1 VIVVVGILAAAL
13 VIGWRRGARRSRAGR
28 GSNGPFLPSDERTAP
43 LTRWGWFRRRGSNGP
58 FLPADERT
66 GPLTRWL
73 PHTRRARALL
83 VIVSLVGGLV
93 LVGGTA
99 SAQAFDCKAPP
110 DPDRPATGL
119 VGSLDPAPIGV
130 GAPGSVYDEVGY
142 AGQVWWTYDLGCG
155 PGGARDPAAS
165 TDTWLGN
172 QVFDVAKLIVGGV
185 NWAHYLIARGSNLL
199 TPLDSVIQTGT
210 RAMYEA
216 VFTTWVGVALAALAA
231 ILLVLAMRG
240 ELSQQAR
247 RGFIAVLALGLAAAA
262 YAAPIQW
269 SRALDGVLLDGVT
282 AMQQGFLRQV
292 GVGDQNTLPT
302 VLTDQIVYSNWLR
315 GEFGSADVP
324 QARDLGR
331 PLLQAQTFTK
341 VEVATGQDGQAQA
354 DAKKAQFTD
363 VANKVGDRYS
373 YFQGRSGSRVGA
385 GALALIQAACIAL
398 FQLMSKVLVL
408 VSMLMIRLLVMVAPA
423 LAVVALLKPEVLPA
437 MLRIG
442 GAALV
447 NTLLVGALAGLH
459 SLLVI
464 SLFRPGSGVDTW
476 LALLVTGVVTV
487 ILWAVSRPFRRLTSM
502 VSLTREQVGGF
513 FPASGTGA
521 LGRALGRARGADP
534 HEQSWWGE
542 RVERRRGGSMLRPE
556 ESGGDEAARAHPG
569 RTVHVDSEIVRP
581 NAESSGSR
589 SSGSRDG
596 VPHREIDASRPAL
609 PRAAPRV
616 PEVDGA
622 PSQRIY
628 RPSRRPGVDGRTG
641 HVVEGRVIEG
651 RVDRAGQGSAPDRS
665 DPSVTPTPG
674 APRAD
679 PD

>member
-1 VIVVVGILAAAL
+1 MIVVVGILAAAL
-13 VIGWRRGARRSRAGR
+13 VIGWRKGARRGAPASR
-28 GSNGPFLPSDERTAP
+28 GSNGTFLASNASTGPFARFLGLP
-43 LTRWGWFRRRGSNGP
+43 RRR
-58 FLPADERT
+58 RV
-66 GPLTRWL
+66 
-73 PHTRRARALL
+73 RALL
-83 VIVSLVGGLV
+83 VVGSLVAGLV
-93 LVGGTA
+93 LVGGSA

-110 DPDRPATGL
+110 DPDRPGTGL

-130 GAPGSVYDEVGY
+130 GTPGSVYDQVGY

-155 PGGARDPAAS
+155 PGGARDPAAA

-185 NWAHYLIARGSNLL
+185 NWAHYLIARGSSLL
-199 TPLDSVIQTGT
+199 TPLDTVIQTGT

-231 ILLVLAMRG
+231 IMLVLAMRG
-240 ELSQQAR
+240 DLSQQAR
-247 RGFIAVLALGLAAAA
+247 RGLVAVLALGLAAAA

-331 PLLQAQTFTK
+331 PLLEAQAFSK
-341 VEVATGQDGQAQA
+341 VEVATGQDGQAQT

-385 GALALIQAACIAL
+385 GALALVQALCIAL

-502 VSLTREQVGGF
+502 VSLTREQVGGIV
-513 FPASGTGA
+513 PSAGGTGA
-521 LGRALGRARGADP
+521 FGRAVGRLRGSDD
-534 HEQSWWGE
+534 SWWGE
-542 RVERRRGGSMLRPE
+542 RAERHRGGTALRPE
-556 ESGGDEAARAHPG
+556 ESLDETGRARPA
-569 RTVHVDSEIVRP
+569 RTVRIDSEVVR
-581 NAESSGSR
+581 ASSGP
-589 SSGSRDG
+589 GTG

-616 PEVDGA
+616 TEVDGA

-628 RPSRRPGVDGRTG
+628 RPASRPAEGRG
-641 HVVEGRVIEG
+641 PVVEGRVLES
-651 RVDRAGQGSAPDRS
+651 RVERTPSEK
-665 DPSVTPTPG
+665 SVTPTTG

>member
-1 VIVVVGILAAAL
+1 MIVVLGIVVAAL
-13 VIGWRRGARRSRAGR
+13 VVGQRKGRPGRRGPTARSPRSRR
-28 GSNGPFLPSDERTAP
+28 L
-43 LTRWGWFRRRGSNGP
+43 
-58 FLPADERT
+58 
-66 GPLTRWL
+66 
-73 PHTRRARALL
+73 RALL
-83 VIVSLVGGLV
+83 VVGSLVGGLV

-110 DPDRPATGL
+110 DPDRPGTGL

-130 GAPGSVYDEVGY
+130 GVPGSVYDEVGY

-155 PGGARDPAAS
+155 PGGARDPAAA

-172 QVFDVAKLIVGGV
+172 QAFNVAKLVVGGV
-185 NWAHYLIARGSNLL
+185 NWAHYLIARGSSLL
-199 TPLDSVIQTGT
+199 TPLDTVIRTGT

-216 VFTTWVGVALAALAA
+216 VFTTWVGIALAALAA
-231 ILLVLAMRG
+231 IMLVLAMRG
-240 ELSQQAR
+240 DLSQQAR
-247 RGFIAVLALGLAAAA
+247 RGLVAVLALGLAGAA

-331 PLLQAQTFTK
+331 PLLEAQTFSK

-354 DAKKAQFTD
+354 QAKKDQFTQ
-363 VANKVGDRYS
+363 VAGQVGDRYS

-385 GALALIQAACIAL
+385 GVLALVQAACIAL

-423 LAVVALLKPEVLPA
+423 LAVVALLRPEVLPA
-437 MLRIG
+437 MLRVG

-487 ILWAVSRPFRRLTSM
+487 ILWAVSRPFRRLASM
-502 VSLTREQVGGF
+502 VSLTREQVSGVL
-513 FPASGTGA
+513 PASGSGT
-521 LGRALGRARGADP
+521 LGRALGRLGGQSGRDD
-534 HEQSWWGE
+534 SWWGE
-542 RVERRRGGSMLRPE
+542 RAERHSSGMRIRPE
-556 ESGGDEAARAHPG
+556 ESDPVTDRAARG
-569 RTVHVDSEIVRP
+569 RRTVRVESEVVRP
-581 NAESSGSR
+581 GTADVQR
-589 SSGSRDG
+589 
-596 VPHREIDASRPAL
+596 REIDAARPAL
-609 PRAAPRV
+609 PAASPRV
-616 PEVDGA
+616 EVDGA

-628 RPSRRPGVDGRTG
+628 RPSSRPRPA
-641 HVVEGRVIEG
+641 EGGPVIEGPVIEG
-651 RVDRAGQGSAPDRS
+651 RVLESRS
-665 DPSVTPTPG
+665 RVTP
-674 APRAD
+674 PRD
-679 PD
+679 EG

>member
-1 VIVVVGILAAAL
+1 M
-13 VIGWRRGARRSRAGR
+13 
-28 GSNGPFLPSDERTAP
+28 
-43 LTRWGWFRRRGSNGP
+43 
-58 FLPADERT
+58 PAC
-66 GPLTRWL
+66 PA
-73 PHTRRARALL
+73 RRARALL
-83 VIVSLVGGLV
+83 VVGSLVAGLV

-110 DPDRPATGL
+110 DADRPGTGL

-130 GAPGSVYDEVGY
+130 GTPGSVYDQVGY

-155 PGGARDPAAS
+155 PGGARDPAAA

-185 NWAHYLIARGSNLL
+185 NWAHYLIARGSSLL

-231 ILLVLAMRG
+231 IMLLLAMRG
-240 ELSQQAR
+240 DLSQQAR
-247 RGFIAVLALGLAAAA
+247 RGLVAVLALGLAAAA

-269 SRALDGVLLDGVT
+269 SRSLDGVLLDGVT

-331 PLLQAQTFTK
+331 PLLEAQSFSK

-354 DAKKAQFTD
+354 DAKKQQFTD
-363 VANKVGDRYS
+363 VASKVGDRYS

-385 GALALIQAACIAL
+385 GALALVQALCIAL

-464 SLFRPGSGVDTW
+464 SLFRPGSGRRH
-476 LALLVTGVVTV
+476 LARAAGHRRRHGDPLGGVA
-487 ILWAVSRPFRRLTSM
+487 AVPPADLDGEPHPRAGRGDRPGGGHRCPRAGRR
-502 VSLTREQVGGF
+502 
-513 FPASGTGA
+513 PAA
-521 LGRALGRARGADP
+521 RRRRAGDD
-534 HEQSWWGE
+534 WWGE
-542 RVERRRGGSMLRPE
+542 RVDRRRGGTVLRPE
-556 ESGGDEAARAHPG
+556 ESVDEAGRARPA
-569 RTVHVDSEIVRP
+569 RTVHVESEVVRP
-581 NAESSGSR
+581 PSGPRGGCACPAARSTPPAPRCRARRRGSRRSTGRPRSASTAPRPAPRRAAARWSRGGCSRAVSSAAR
-589 SSGSRDG
+589 SSG
-596 VPHREIDASRPAL
+596 
-609 PRAAPRV
+609 
-616 PEVDGA
+616 
-622 PSQRIY
+622 
-628 RPSRRPGVDGRTG
+628 
-641 HVVEGRVIEG
+641 
-651 RVDRAGQGSAPDRS
+651 
-665 DPSVTPTPG
+665 PG
-674 APRAD
+674 A
-679 PD
+679 

>member
-1 VIVVVGILAAAL
+1 MIVVVGILATAL
-13 VIGWRRGARRSRAGR
+13 VIGWRRGAPRLRGSPRRS
-28 GSNGPFLPSDERTAP
+28 NGTLLASDGRTAP
-43 LTRWGWFRRRGSNGP
+43 LARRRALR
-58 FLPADERT
+58 LPRS
-66 GPLTRWL
+66 
-73 PHTRRARALL
+73 RRVRALL
-83 VIVSLVGGLV
+83 VVGSLVAGLV

-110 DPDRPATGL
+110 DADRPGTGL

-130 GAPGSVYDEVGY
+130 GTPGSVYDQVGY

-155 PGGARDPAAS
+155 PGGARDPAAA

-185 NWAHYLIARGSNLL
+185 NWAHYLIARGSSLL

-216 VFTTWVGVALAALAA
+216 VFTTWAGVALAALAA
-231 ILLVLAMRG
+231 IMLLLAMRG
-240 ELSQQAR
+240 DLSQQAR
-247 RGFIAVLALGLAAAA
+247 RGLVAVLALGLAAAA

-269 SRALDGVLLDGVT
+269 SRSLDGVLLDGVT

-331 PLLQAQTFTK
+331 PLLEAQTFSK

-354 DAKKAQFTD
+354 DAKKQQFTD
-363 VANKVGDRYS
+363 VASKVGDRYS

-385 GALALIQAACIAL
+385 GALALVQALCIAL

-487 ILWAVSRPFRRLTSM
+487 ILWAVSRPFRRLTAM
-502 VSLTREQVGGF
+502 VSLTREQVGGIV
-513 FPASGTGA
+513 PAAGTGA
-521 LGRALGRARGADP
+521 LGRAVGRLRGDGARTDD
-534 HEQSWWGE
+534 WWGE
-542 RVERRRGGSMLRPE
+542 RVDRRRGGTVLRPE
-556 ESGGDEAARAHPG
+556 ESVDDAGRARPTRA
-569 RTVHVDSEIVRP
+569 VHVESEVVRP
-581 NAESSGSR
+581 GAGAT
-589 SSGSRDG
+589 GAGGG
-596 VPHREIDASRPAL
+596 VPRREIDASRPAL

-616 PEVDGA
+616 EVDGA

-628 RPSRRPGVDGRTG
+628 RPSSRPAEGRG
-641 HVVEGRVIEG
+641 PVVEGRVLES
-651 RVDRAGQGSAPDRS
+651 RVERAPVERSAP
-665 DPSVTPTPG
+665 VTPTPG
-674 APRAD
+674 GPRAD

>member
-1 VIVVVGILAAAL
+1 MSGAVLVLGIIAAAV
-13 VIGWRRGARRSRAGR
+13 VIGWRRAGRPRRDPFLTPGRARRGR
-28 GSNGPFLPSDERTAP
+28 LRSV
-43 LTRWGWFRRRGSNGP
+43 
-58 FLPADERT
+58 
-66 GPLTRWL
+66 
-73 PHTRRARALL
+73 L
-83 VIVSLVGGLV
+83 VVGSLVAGLAV
-93 LVGGTA
+93 IGGTA

-110 DPDRPATGL
+110 DPDRPGTGL

-130 GAPGSVYDEVGY
+130 GVPGSVYDEVGY

-155 PGGARDPAAS
+155 PGGARDPAAA

-172 QVFDVAKLIVGGV
+172 QVFNVAKLVVGGV
-185 NWAHYLIARGSNLL
+185 NWAHYLIARGSSLL
-199 TPLDSVIQTGT
+199 TPLDQVIQTGT

-231 ILLVLAMRG
+231 ILLLLALRG

-247 RGFIAVLALGLAAAA
+247 RGFVAVLALGLAAGA

-302 VLTDQIVYSNWLR
+302 VLSDQIVYSNWLR

-331 PLLQAQTFTK
+331 PLLDAQTFSK

-363 VANKVGDRYS
+363 VANRVGDRYS

-385 GALALIQAACIAL
+385 GVLALVQAACIGL
-398 FQLMSKVLVL
+398 FQLMSKVLIL

-423 LAVVALLKPEVLPA
+423 LAVVALLRPEVLPA
-437 MLRIG
+437 MLRVG

-459 SLLVI
+459 SLMVI

-513 FPASGTGA
+513 LPATGNGA
-521 LGRALGRARGADP
+521 IGRALGRLGGPDRR
-534 HEQSWWGE
+534 ENSWWGE
-542 RVERRRGGSMLRPE
+542 RAERHSQGTRIRPE
-556 ESGGDEAARAHPG
+556 ETDPVTERAART
-569 RTVHVDSEIVRP
+569 RTVHVESEVVRP
-581 NAESSGSR
+581 DPSPGTPR
-589 SSGSRDG
+589 
-596 VPHREIDASRPAL
+596 REIDAARPAL
-609 PRAAPRV
+609 PAGAPRV
-616 PEVDGA
+616 VEVDGA
-622 PSQRIY
+622 PAQRIY
-628 RPSRRPGVDGRTG
+628 RPSARRAGAGGGSGP
-641 HVVEGRVIEG
+641 VVEGRVLES
-651 RVDRAGQGSAPDRS
+651 R
-665 DPSVTPTPG
+665 VTPE
-674 APRAD
+674 PRGD
-679 PD
+679 GG

>member
-1 VIVVVGILAAAL
+1 MIVVVGILAAAL

-28 GSNGPFLPSDERTAP
+28 GPLLTSDVGTEPRS
-43 LTRWGWFRRRGSNGP
+43 RRRWLR
-58 FLPADERT
+58 LPR
-66 GPLTRWL
+66 
-73 PHTRRARALL
+73 TRRARALL
-83 VIVSLVGGLV
+83 VVGSLVGGLV

-282 AMQQGFLRQV
+282 AMQQGFLHQV

-331 PLLQAQTFTK
+331 PLLAAQTFTK

-521 LGRALGRARGADP
+521 LGRALGRVRGADP

-556 ESGGDEAARAHPG
+556 ESGGDEAARARPG

-581 NAESSGSR
+581 GTE

-596 VPHREIDASRPAL
+596 VPHREIDASRPVL

-628 RPSRRPGVDGRTG
+628 RPSRRPGVDGRSG
-641 HVVEGRVIEG
+641 QVVEGRVLED
-651 RVDRAGQGSAPDRS
+651 RVDRGGPGPAPDRS
-665 DPSVTPTPG
+665 GPAVTPTPG

>member
-1 VIVVVGILAAAL
+1 MIVVVGIVVAA
-13 VIGWRRGARRSRAGR
+13 VVVGWRRGSRRPAPAG
-28 GSNGPFLPSDERTAP
+28 NGPFLPTVERK
-43 LTRWGWFRRRGSNGP
+43 RGSTLTGP
-58 FLPADERT
+58 FTRSWRATLTGARTPSPHPRRLRLPRT
-66 GPLTRWL
+66 RG
-73 PHTRRARALL
+73 AQALL
-83 VIVSLVGGLV
+83 LAASLISGLV
-93 LVGGTA
+93 LVGGSA

-110 DPDRPATGL
+110 DPDRPGTGL

-155 PGGARDPAAS
+155 PGGARDPAAA

-172 QVFDVAKLIVGGV
+172 QVFNVAKLIVGGV
-185 NWAHYLIARGSNLL
+185 NWAHYLIARGSSLL
-199 TPLDSVIQTGT
+199 TPLDSVIQSGT

-231 ILLVLAMRG
+231 ILLLLAMRG
-240 ELSQQAR
+240 ELAQQAR
-247 RGFIAVLALGLAAAA
+247 RGLVAVLALGLAAAA

-315 GEFGSADVP
+315 GEFGSGDVP

-354 DAKKAQFTD
+354 GAKKQQFTD

-423 LAVVALLKPEVLPA
+423 LAVVALLRPDVLPA
-437 MLRIG
+437 MLRVG

-464 SLFRPGSGVDTW
+464 SLFRPGSGIDTW

-513 FPASGTGA
+513 FPGAGTGA
-521 LGRALGRARGADP
+521 LGRAFGRLRGTDA
-534 HEQSWWGE
+534 HEDSWWGE

-556 ESGGDEAARAHPG
+556 ESGVDEAAAGARAG
-569 RTVHVDSEIVRP
+569 RTVHVDSEVLRP
-581 NAESSGSR
+581 TSGASPHR
-589 SSGSRDG
+589 ERTASRDG
-596 VPHREIDASRPAL
+596 GPRREIDATRPAL
-609 PRAAPRV
+609 PAAAPV

-628 RPSRRPGVDGRTG
+628 RPSARRPGVDGRG
-641 HVVEGRVIEG
+641 AVVEGRVLEG
-651 RVDRAGQGSAPDRS
+651 RVDRGPQPDRT
-665 DPSVTPTPG
+665 DPAVTPSPG
-674 APRAD
+674 TPRAD

>member
-1 VIVVVGILAAAL
+1 MIVVVAILGAAL
-13 VIGWRRGARRSRAGR
+13 VIGWRRGSRSPAARPADRVPH
-28 GSNGPFLPSDERTAP
+28 GSNGAFLASGDRTAPFARFLWSVLRGGNGTFLASGARTAP
-43 LTRWGWFRRRGSNGP
+43 LAHRPRRLH
-58 FLPADERT
+58 LPR
-66 GPLTRWL
+66 
-73 PHTRRARALL
+73 TRRARALL
-83 VIVSLVGGLV
+83 VVGSLVAGLV

-110 DPDRPATGL
+110 DPDRPGTGL
-119 VGSLDPAPIGV
+119 VGSLDPSPIGV
-130 GAPGSVYDEVGY
+130 GTPGSVYDQVGY

-155 PGGARDPAAS
+155 PGGARDPAAA

-185 NWAHYLIARGSNLL
+185 NWAHYLIARGSSLL
-199 TPLDSVIQTGT
+199 TPLDGVIQTGT
-210 RAMYEA
+210 RAMYQA
-216 VFTTWVGVALAALAA
+216 VFTTWVGVALAALAV
-231 ILLVLAMRG
+231 IMLVLAMRG
-240 ELSQQAR
+240 DLSQQAR
-247 RGFIAVLALGLAAAA
+247 RGLVAVLALGLAAAA

-331 PLLQAQTFTK
+331 PLLEAQTFTK

-354 DAKKAQFTD
+354 DAKKQQFTD
-363 VANKVGDRYS
+363 IANKVGDRYS

-385 GALALIQAACIAL
+385 GALALVQAACIAL
-398 FQLMSKVLVL
+398 FQLMSKLLVL

-476 LALLVTGVVTV
+476 LGLLVTGVVTV
-487 ILWAVSRPFRRLTSM
+487 ILWAVSRPFRRLASM
-502 VSLTREQVGGF
+502 VTLTREQVGGI
-513 FPASGTGA
+513 FPAAGTGA
-521 LGRALGRARGADP
+521 LGRAFGRLRGAGDS
-534 HEQSWWGE
+534 HEDSWWGE
-542 RVERRRGGSMLRPE
+542 RVDRRRGGTVLRPE
-556 ESGGDEAARAHPG
+556 ESGVDEAARSARTG
-569 RTVHVDSEIVRP
+569 RTVHVESEVVRG
-581 NAESSGSR
+581 SSGS
-589 SSGSRDG
+589 SGSG
-596 VPHREIDASRPAL
+596 VPRREIDASRPAL

-628 RPSRRPGVDGRTG
+628 RPSRRVEDGGR
-641 HVVEGRVIEG
+641 VVEGRVLQS
-651 RVDRAGQGSAPDRS
+651 RVERSGPDAS
-665 DPSVTPTPG
+665 GPAVTPTPG
-674 APRAD
+674 ATRAD

>member
-1 VIVVVGILAAAL
+1 MIVVLGIVVAAL
-13 VIGWRRGARRSRAGR
+13 VVGWRKGRPGRRGTTARSPRSRR
-28 GSNGPFLPSDERTAP
+28 L
-43 LTRWGWFRRRGSNGP
+43 
-58 FLPADERT
+58 
-66 GPLTRWL
+66 
-73 PHTRRARALL
+73 RALL
-83 VIVSLVGGLV
+83 VVGSLVGGLV

-110 DPDRPATGL
+110 DPDRPGTGL

-130 GAPGSVYDEVGY
+130 GVPGSVYDEVGY

-155 PGGARDPAAS
+155 PGGARDPAAA

-172 QVFDVAKLIVGGV
+172 QAFNVAKLVVGGV
-185 NWAHYLIARGSNLL
+185 NWAHYLIARGSSLL
-199 TPLDSVIQTGT
+199 TPLDTVIQTGT

-216 VFTTWVGVALAALAA
+216 VFTTWVGIALAALAA
-231 ILLVLAMRG
+231 IMLVLAMRG
-240 ELSQQAR
+240 DLSQQAR
-247 RGFIAVLALGLAAAA
+247 RGLVAVLALGLAGAA

-331 PLLQAQTFTK
+331 PLLEAQTFSK

-354 DAKKAQFTD
+354 QAKKDQFTQ
-363 VANKVGDRYS
+363 VAGQVGDRYS

-385 GALALIQAACIAL
+385 GVLALVQAACIAL

-423 LAVVALLKPEVLPA
+423 LAVVALLRPEVLPA
-437 MLRIG
+437 MLRVG

-487 ILWAVSRPFRRLTSM
+487 ILWAVSRPFRRLASM
-502 VSLTREQVGGF
+502 VSLTREQVSGVL
-513 FPASGTGA
+513 PASGSGT
-521 LGRALGRARGADP
+521 LGRALGRLGGQSGRDD
-534 HEQSWWGE
+534 SWWGE
-542 RVERRRGGSMLRPE
+542 RAERHSSGMRMRPE
-556 ESGGDEAARAHPG
+556 ESDPVTDRAARG
-569 RTVHVDSEIVRP
+569 RRTVRVESEVVRP
-581 NAESSGSR
+581 GAA
-589 SSGSRDG
+589 D
-596 VPHREIDASRPAL
+596 VPRREIDAARPAL
-609 PRAAPRV
+609 PAASPRV
-616 PEVDGA
+616 EVDGA

-628 RPSRRPGVDGRTG
+628 RPSSRPRPA
-641 HVVEGRVIEG
+641 EGGPVIEG
-651 RVDRAGQGSAPDRS
+651 RALESRTR
-665 DPSVTPTPG
+665 VTP
-674 APRAD
+674 PRD
-679 PD
+679 EG

>member
-1 VIVVVGILAAAL
+1 MIVVVGILAAAL
-13 VIGWRRGARRSRAGR
+13 VIGWRRGARGGPGR
-28 GSNGPFLPSDERTAP
+28 RVSNGPSLTPDVTMNPSSH
-43 LTRWGWFRRRGSNGP
+43 RRRLR
-58 FLPADERT
+58 LPR
-66 GPLTRWL
+66 
-73 PHTRRARALL
+73 TRRARALL
-83 VIVSLVGGLV
+83 VVGSLIGGLL

-110 DPDRPATGL
+110 DADRPGTGL

-130 GAPGSVYDEVGY
+130 GTPGSVYDQVGY

-155 PGGARDPAAS
+155 PGGARDPAAA

-185 NWAHYLIARGSNLL
+185 NWAHYLIARGSSLL

-231 ILLVLAMRG
+231 IMLLLAMRG
-240 ELSQQAR
+240 DLSQQAR
-247 RGFIAVLALGLAAAA
+247 RGLVAVLALGLASAA

-331 PLLQAQTFTK
+331 PLLEAQTFSK

-354 DAKKAQFTD
+354 DAKKQQFTD
-363 VANKVGDRYS
+363 VAGKVGDRYS

-385 GALALIQAACIAL
+385 GALALVQALCIAL

-487 ILWAVSRPFRRLTSM
+487 ILWAVARPFRRLTSM
-502 VSLTREQVGGF
+502 VSLTREQVGGIV
-513 FPASGTGA
+513 PAAGTGA
-521 LGRALGRARGADP
+521 LGRAVGRLRGDGG
-534 HEQSWWGE
+534 QSDDWWGE
-542 RVERRRGGSMLRPE
+542 RVDRRRGGTALRPE
-556 ESGGDEAARAHPG
+556 ESVDDAGRARPA
-569 RTVHVDSEIVRP
+569 RTVHVESEVVRP
-581 NAESSGSR
+581 TSGQA
-589 SSGSRDG
+589 GA
-596 VPHREIDASRPAL
+596 VPRREIDASRPAL
-609 PRAAPRV
+609 PRAALRV
-616 PEVDGA
+616 AEVDGA

-628 RPSRRPGVDGRTG
+628 RPSVRPAEGRG
-641 HVVEGRVIEG
+641 PVVEGRVLES
-651 RVDRAGQGSAPDRS
+651 RVERGPVERS
-665 DPSVTPTPG
+665 SRVTPAPG

>member
-1 VIVVVGILAAAL
+1 MILVVGILAAAL
-13 VIGWRRGARRSRAGR
+13 VIGWRRGSPRPR
-28 GSNGPFLPSDERTAP
+28 GSNGTMLTSDVRTAP
-43 LTRWGWFRRRGSNGP
+43 FTRFLGSLLRGSNGTMLTSDVRTAP
-58 FLPADERT
+58 FARR
-66 GPLTRWL
+66 RWL
-73 PHTRRARALL
+73 RLPRTRRARAVL
-83 VIVSLVGGLV
+83 VVGSLVAGLV

-110 DPDRPATGL
+110 DADRPGTGL

-130 GAPGSVYDEVGY
+130 GTPGSVYDQVGY

-155 PGGARDPAAS
+155 PGGARDPAAA

-185 NWAHYLIARGSNLL
+185 NWAHYLIARGSSLL

-231 ILLVLAMRG
+231 IMLLLAMRG
-240 ELSQQAR
+240 DLSQQAR
-247 RGFIAVLALGLAAAA
+247 RGLVAVLALGLAAAA

-269 SRALDGVLLDGVT
+269 SRSLDGVLLDGVT

-331 PLLQAQTFTK
+331 PLLEAQSFSK

-354 DAKKAQFTD
+354 DAKKQQFTD
-363 VANKVGDRYS
+363 VASKVGDRYS

-385 GALALIQAACIAL
+385 GALALVQALCIAL

-487 ILWAVSRPFRRLTSM
+487 ILWAVARPFRRLTSM
-502 VSLTREQVGGF
+502 VSLTREQVGGIV
-513 FPASGTGA
+513 PAAGTGA
-521 LGRALGRARGADP
+521 LGRAVGRLRGDG
-534 HEQSWWGE
+534 EQGDWWGE
-542 RVERRRGGSMLRPE
+542 RVDRRRGDTVLRPE
-556 ESGGDEAARAHPG
+556 ESVDEAGRARPA
-569 RTVHVDSEIVRP
+569 RTVHVESEVVRP
-581 NAESSGSR
+581 TSGQA
-589 SSGSRDG
+589 GA
-596 VPHREIDASRPAL
+596 VPRREIDASRPAL
-609 PRAAPRV
+609 PRAAARIT
-616 PEVDGA
+616 EVDGA

-628 RPSRRPGVDGRTG
+628 RPSSRPAEARGP
-641 HVVEGRVIEG
+641 VVEGRVLESRVERGPVERSG
-651 RVDRAGQGSAPDRS
+651 R
-665 DPSVTPTPG
+665 VTPTPG

>member
-1 VIVVVGILAAAL
+1 
-13 VIGWRRGARRSRAGR
+13 
-28 GSNGPFLPSDERTAP
+28 
-43 LTRWGWFRRRGSNGP
+43 
-58 FLPADERT
+58 
-66 GPLTRWL
+66 
-73 PHTRRARALL
+73 
-83 VIVSLVGGLV
+83 
-93 LVGGTA
+93 
-99 SAQAFDCKAPP
+99 
-110 DPDRPATGL
+110 
-119 VGSLDPAPIGV
+119 
-130 GAPGSVYDEVGY
+130 
-142 AGQVWWTYDLGCG
+142 
-155 PGGARDPAAS
+155 
-165 TDTWLGN
+165 
-172 QVFDVAKLIVGGV
+172 
-185 NWAHYLIARGSNLL
+185 
-199 TPLDSVIQTGT
+199 
-210 RAMYEA
+210 MYEA

-231 ILLVLAMRG
+231 IMLLLAMRG
-240 ELSQQAR
+240 DLSQQAR
-247 RGFIAVLALGLAAAA
+247 RGLVAVLALGLAAAA

-331 PLLQAQTFTK
+331 PLLEAQTFTK

-354 DAKKAQFTD
+354 DAKKQQFTD
-363 VANKVGDRYS
+363 IANKVGDRYS

-385 GALALIQAACIAL
+385 GALALVQALCIAL

-487 ILWAVSRPFRRLTSM
+487 ILWAVARPFRRLTSM
-502 VSLTREQVGGF
+502 VSLTREQVGGIV
-513 FPASGTGA
+513 PAAGGGA
-521 LGRALGRARGADP
+521 LGRAFGRLRGGDGL
-534 HEQSWWGE
+534 EESWWGE
-542 RVERRRGGSMLRPE
+542 RVERRRGGAGLRPE
-556 ESGGDEAARAHPG
+556 ESVDDAGRARPA
-569 RTVHVDSEIVRP
+569 RTVHVPSEVVRP
-581 NAESSGSR
+581 PSEQTGS
-589 SSGSRDG
+589 
-596 VPHREIDASRPAL
+596 VPRREIDASRPAL
-609 PRAAPRV
+609 PRGTLRV
-616 PEVDGA
+616 TEVDGA

-628 RPSRRPGVDGRTG
+628 RPSSRPAEGRG
-641 HVVEGRVIEG
+641 QVVEGRVLESRVERGAPDSARDPPRGPRVPIRTRRG
-651 RVDRAGQGSAPDRS
+651 RSGAYRSLWEWPLHSPVRFLFVLVVLAVVGRGDRVRRDLGVGGLGPRRRGARTGPGRPDGDGGPERALRAAPGAGPDHAAALGRPARRARRRAALGDGVGRPPGRGHRSPVERPPQALHHRRVPAGAGVGRPRERALVARHRAPAGGGGAPGLAARRRAHRRGDPPAARRAGRDR
-665 DPSVTPTPG
+665 
-674 APRAD
+674 
-679 PD
+679 

>member
-1 VIVVVGILAAAL
+1 
-13 VIGWRRGARRSRAGR
+13 
-28 GSNGPFLPSDERTAP
+28 
-43 LTRWGWFRRRGSNGP
+43 
-58 FLPADERT
+58 
-66 GPLTRWL
+66 
-73 PHTRRARALL
+73 
-83 VIVSLVGGLV
+83 
-93 LVGGTA
+93 
-99 SAQAFDCKAPP
+99 
-110 DPDRPATGL
+110 
-119 VGSLDPAPIGV
+119 
-130 GAPGSVYDEVGY
+130 VYDEVGY

-155 PGGARDPAAS
+155 PGGARDPAAA

-172 QVFDVAKLIVGGV
+172 EVFDVAKLIVGGV
-185 NWAHYLIARGSNLL
+185 NWAHYLIARGSTLL

-216 VFTTWVGVALAALAA
+216 VFTTWVGVALSALAA
-231 ILLVLAMRG
+231 IMLLLAMRG

-247 RGFIAVLALGLAAAA
+247 RGLVAVLALGLAAAA

-302 VLTDQIVYSNWLR
+302 VLTDQIVYSTWLR

-354 DAKKAQFTD
+354 DAKKQQFTD
-363 VANKVGDRYS
+363 IANKVGDRYS

-385 GALALIQAACIAL
+385 GSLALVEAACIAL

-437 MLRIG
+437 MLRVG

-502 VSLTREQVGGF
+502 VMVTREQVGGI
-513 FPASGTGA
+513 FPAAGTGA
-521 LGRALGRARGADP
+521 LGRAFGRLRGADS
-534 HEQSWWGE
+534 HEDSWWGE
-542 RVERRRGGSMLRPE
+542 RVERRRGGPALRPE
-556 ESGGDEAARAHPG
+556 ESGVDEAARSRPG
-569 RTVHVDSEIVRP
+569 RTVHVESEVVRP
-581 NAESSGSR
+581 GASNPAG
-589 SSGSRDG
+589 GRDG

-609 PRAAPRV
+609 PRAAPRI

-622 PSQRIY
+622 PSQRVY
-628 RPSRRPGVDGRTG
+628 RPSSRAEGPDGAR
-641 HVVEGRVIEG
+641 VVEGRVLQS
-651 RVDRAGQGSAPDRS
+651 RVEM
-665 DPSVTPTPG
+665 TPTPG

>member
-1 VIVVVGILAAAL
+1 M
-13 VIGWRRGARRSRAGR
+13 
-28 GSNGPFLPSDERTAP
+28 
-43 LTRWGWFRRRGSNGP
+43 
-58 FLPADERT
+58 
-66 GPLTRWL
+66 
-73 PHTRRARALL
+73 
-83 VIVSLVGGLV
+83 SLVGGLV

-185 NWAHYLIARGSNLL
+185 NWAHYLIARGSSLL
-199 TPLDSVIQTGT
+199 TPLDAVIQTGT

-247 RGFIAVLALGLAAAA
+247 RGFVAVLALGLAAAA

-354 DAKKAQFTD
+354 DAKKQQFTD

-521 LGRALGRARGADP
+521 LGRAVGRMRGADP
-534 HEQSWWGE
+534 HEESWWGE

-556 ESGGDEAARAHPG
+556 ESGGDEAVRARSG
-569 RTVHVDSEIVRP
+569 RAVHVDSEIVRP
-581 NAESSGSR
+581 TTGSPGSSGP
-589 SSGSRDG
+589 RDG

-622 PSQRIY
+622 PSQRLY
-628 RPSRRPGVDGRTG
+628 RPARRPGVDGRPEQ
-641 HVVEGRVIEG
+641 VVEGRVLDS
-651 RVDRAGQGSAPDRS
+651 RVDQGSASDRS
-665 DPSVTPTPG
+665 GPAVTPTPG

>member
-1 VIVVVGILAAAL
+1 ML
-13 VIGWRRGARRSRAGR
+13 ARR
-28 GSNGPFLPSDERTAP
+28 
-43 LTRWGWFRRRGSNGP
+43 
-58 FLPADERT
+58 
-66 GPLTRWL
+66 RWL
-73 PHTRRARALL
+73 RLPRTRRARAVL
-83 VIVSLVGGLV
+83 VVGSLVAGLV

-110 DPDRPATGL
+110 DADRPGTGL

-130 GAPGSVYDEVGY
+130 GTPGSVYDQVGY

-155 PGGARDPAAS
+155 PGGARDPAAA

-185 NWAHYLIARGSNLL
+185 NWAHYLIARGSSLL

-231 ILLVLAMRG
+231 IMLLLAMRG
-240 ELSQQAR
+240 DLSQQAR
-247 RGFIAVLALGLAAAA
+247 RGLVAVLALGLAAAA

-331 PLLQAQTFTK
+331 PLLEAQTFSK

-354 DAKKAQFTD
+354 DAKKQQFTD
-363 VANKVGDRYS
+363 VASKVGDRYS

-385 GALALIQAACIAL
+385 GALALVQALCIAL

-464 SLFRPGSGVDTW
+464 SLFRPGSGRRHVARAAGHRRRHGDP
-476 LALLVTGVVTV
+476 LGGGAAVPPSDLDGEPHPRAGRGHRPGRGHRRPRARRRPAARRRRAGGRLV
-487 ILWAVSRPFRRLTSM
+487 
-502 VSLTREQVGGF
+502 
-513 FPASGTGA
+513 
-521 LGRALGRARGADP
+521 GRARRPASRRHGAAPRGVRGRRRPGPSGAD
-534 HEQSWWGE
+534 GAR
-542 RVERRRGGSMLRPE
+542 RVRGRAAPVGHRR
-556 ESGGDEAARAHPG
+556 AARAPPRDRRLPPRAAAGGAADRGGRRGAVAAHLPSLVPARRGPRPGGRGAGAREPCRARPG
-569 RTVHVDSEIVRP
+569 RAVRARDADP
-581 NAESSGSR
+581 GSPACRSGLGAGAPAPTGRCGSGRCTRRCASWSCSPCWRWSSR
-589 SSGSRDG
+589 
-596 VPHREIDASRPAL
+596 ASRP
-609 PRAAPRV
+609 
-616 PEVDGA
+616 
-622 PSQRIY
+622 
-628 RPSRRPGVDGRTG
+628 
-641 HVVEGRVIEG
+641 
-651 RVDRAGQGSAPDRS
+651 
-665 DPSVTPTPG
+665 
-674 APRAD
+674 
-679 PD
+679 

>member
-1 VIVVVGILAAAL
+1 MIVVVGILVAAL
-13 VIGWRRGARRSRAGR
+13 VIGWRRGSRRARSAAAPDVRKAS
-28 GSNGPFLPSDERTAP
+28 FLTSGVRNESL
-43 LTRWGWFRRRGSNGP
+43 LTRH
-58 FLPADERT
+58 LPRT
-66 GPLTRWL
+66 RS
-73 PHTRRARALL
+73 ARALL
-83 VIVSLVGGLV
+83 VVVSLVGGLI

-110 DPDRPATGL
+110 DPDRPGTGL

-130 GAPGSVYDEVGY
+130 GTPGSVYDEVGY

-155 PGGARDPAAS
+155 PGGARDPAAA

-185 NWAHYLIARGSNLL
+185 NWAHYLIARGSSLL
-199 TPLDSVIQTGT
+199 TPLDTVIQTGT

-216 VFTTWVGVALAALAA
+216 VFTTWAGVALAALAA
-231 ILLVLAMRG
+231 IMLVLAMRG
-240 ELSQQAR
+240 ELAQQAR
-247 RGFIAVLALGLAAAA
+247 RGLVAVLALGLAAAA

-269 SRALDGVLLDGVT
+269 SRSLDGVLLDGVT

-354 DAKKAQFTD
+354 DAKKQQFTD

-423 LAVVALLKPEVLPA
+423 LAVVALIKPEVLPA

-476 LALLVTGVVTV
+476 LGLLVTGVVTV

-513 FPASGTGA
+513 FPAAGTGT
-521 LGRALGRARGADP
+521 LGRALGRMRGPDS
-534 HEQSWWGE
+534 HEDSWWGE

-556 ESGGDEAARAHPG
+556 ESGVDEAASGPRTG
-569 RTVHVDSEIVRP
+569 RTVRVDSEVLRP
-581 NAESSGSR
+581 TSGASGSGG
-589 SSGSRDG
+589 SSDG
-596 VPHREIDASRPAL
+596 VPHREIDATRPAL
-609 PRAAPRV
+609 PAAAPRV
-616 PEVDGA
+616 PEVDGQ

-628 RPSRRPGVDGRTG
+628 RPSARRPGVDGRDR
-641 HVVEGRVIEG
+641 VVEGRVLDS
-651 RVDRAGQGSAPDRS
+651 RVDRGSTPDRTA
-665 DPSVTPTPG
+665 PAVTPTPG
-674 APRAD
+674 ARGAD

>member
-1 VIVVVGILAAAL
+1 VIVVVGILVAAL
-13 VIGWRRGARRSRAGR
+13 VIGWRRGGRRSRAGR
-28 GSNGPFLPSDERTAP
+28 GALSACSPSSAVRTEP
-43 LTRWGWFRRRGSNGP
+43 RSRRLR
-58 FLPADERT
+58 
-66 GPLTRWL
+66 L
-73 PHTRRARALL
+73 PHTRRGKALL
-83 VIVSLVGGLV
+83 VVLSLVGGLV

-185 NWAHYLIARGSNLL
+185 NWAHYLIARGSSLL

-247 RGFIAVLALGLAAAA
+247 RGFVAVLALGLAAAA

-269 SRALDGVLLDGVT
+269 SRSLDGVLLDGVT

-331 PLLQAQTFTK
+331 PLLEAQTFTK

-354 DAKKAQFTD
+354 DAKKQQFTD

-521 LGRALGRARGADP
+521 LGRAIGRVRGADP
-534 HEQSWWGE
+534 HEESWWGE

-556 ESGGDEAARAHPG
+556 ESGGDDGARTRSG

-581 NAESSGSR
+581 AAGG
-589 SSGSRDG
+589 SGSRDG
-596 VPHREIDASRPAL
+596 VPGREIDASRPAL

-641 HVVEGRVIEG
+641 QVVEGRVLDS
-651 RVDRAGQGSAPDRS
+651 RVERGSTPDRS
-665 DPSVTPTPG
+665 GPAVTPTPG

>member
-1 VIVVVGILAAAL
+1 MILLIGIVAAAL
-13 VIGWRRGARRSRAGR
+13 VIGWRRARRAGDDPFLTTGGARTTLA
-28 GSNGPFLPSDERTAP
+28 
-43 LTRWGWFRRRGSNGP
+43 RRPR
-58 FLPADERT
+58 L
-66 GPLTRWL
+66 
-73 PHTRRARALL
+73 RALL
-83 VIVSLVGGLV
+83 VVGSLVAGLV
-93 LVGGTA
+93 AIGGTA
-99 SAQAFDCKAPP
+99 TAQAFDCKAPP
-110 DPDRPATGL
+110 DPDRPGTGL

-130 GAPGSVYDEVGY
+130 GVPGSVYDEVGY

-155 PGGARDPAAS
+155 PGGARDPAAA

-172 QVFDVAKLIVGGV
+172 QVFNVAKLVVGGV
-185 NWAHYLIARGSNLL
+185 NWAHYLIARGSSLL
-199 TPLDSVIQTGT
+199 TPLDQVIQTGT

-216 VFTTWVGVALAALAA
+216 VFTTWVGIALAALAA
-231 ILLVLAMRG
+231 ILLLLAMRG

-247 RGFIAVLALGLAAAA
+247 RGFVAVLALGLAAAA

-302 VLTDQIVYSNWLR
+302 VLSDQIVYSNWLR

-331 PLLQAQTFTK
+331 PLLDAQTFSK

-354 DAKKAQFTD
+354 DAKKQQFTD
-363 VANKVGDRYS
+363 VANRVGDRYS

-385 GALALIQAACIAL
+385 GVLALVQAACIGL
-398 FQLMSKVLVL
+398 FQLMSKVLIL

-423 LAVVALLKPEVLPA
+423 LAVVALLRPEVLPA
-437 MLRIG
+437 MLRVG

-502 VSLTREQVGGF
+502 VSLTREQVSGVL
-513 FPASGTGA
+513 PASGSGA
-521 LGRALGRARGADP
+521 IGRALGRLGGPGGRED
-534 HEQSWWGE
+534 SWWGE
-542 RVERRRGGSMLRPE
+542 RVERRSGAGRIRPE
-556 ESGGDEAARAHPG
+556 ETDPVTDRATRT
-569 RTVHVDSEIVRP
+569 RTVHVDSEVVRP
-581 NAESSGSR
+581 DPSTAAAPR
-589 SSGSRDG
+589 
-596 VPHREIDASRPAL
+596 REIDAARPAL
-609 PRAAPRV
+609 PSGPPRV
-616 PEVDGA
+616 VEVDGA

-628 RPSRRPGVDGRTG
+628 RPSARRGTERAGGP
-641 HVVEGRVIEG
+641 VVEGRVLESRI
-651 RVDRAGQGSAPDRS
+651 
-665 DPSVTPTPG
+665 TPETRG
-674 APRAD
+674 D
-679 PD
+679 GG

>member
-1 VIVVVGILAAAL
+1 MIVVLGIVVAAL
-13 VIGWRRGARRSRAGR
+13 VVGWRKGRPGRRDEVVPPRSRR
-28 GSNGPFLPSDERTAP
+28 L
-43 LTRWGWFRRRGSNGP
+43 
-58 FLPADERT
+58 
-66 GPLTRWL
+66 
-73 PHTRRARALL
+73 RALL
-83 VIVSLVGGLV
+83 VLGSLVGGLV

-110 DPDRPATGL
+110 DPDRPGTGL

-130 GAPGSVYDEVGY
+130 GVPGSVYDEVGY

-155 PGGARDPAAS
+155 PGGARDPAAA

-172 QVFDVAKLIVGGV
+172 QAFNVAKLVVGGV
-185 NWAHYLIARGSNLL
+185 NWAHYLIARGSSLL

-216 VFTTWVGVALAALAA
+216 VFTTWVGIALAALAA
-231 ILLVLAMRG
+231 MMLVLAMRG
-240 ELSQQAR
+240 DLSQQAR
-247 RGFIAVLALGLAAAA
+247 RGLVAVLALGLAGAA

-331 PLLQAQTFTK
+331 PLLEAQTFSK

-354 DAKKAQFTD
+354 QAKKDRFTQ
-363 VANKVGDRYS
+363 VAGQVGDRYS

-385 GALALIQAACIAL
+385 GVLALVQAACIAL

-423 LAVVALLKPEVLPA
+423 LAVVALLRPEVLPA
-437 MLRIG
+437 MLRVG

-487 ILWAVSRPFRRLTSM
+487 ILWAVSRPFRRLASM
-502 VSLTREQVGGF
+502 VSLTREQVGGVL
-513 FPASGTGA
+513 PASGSGA
-521 LGRALGRARGADP
+521 LGRALGRLGGQSGRDD
-534 HEQSWWGE
+534 SWWGE
-542 RVERRRGGSMLRPE
+542 RAERHSSGMRIRPE
-556 ESGGDEAARAHPG
+556 ESDPVTDRAARG
-569 RTVHVDSEIVRP
+569 RRTVRVESEVVRP
-581 NAESSGSR
+581 GTA
-589 SSGSRDG
+589 D
-596 VPHREIDASRPAL
+596 VPRREIDAARPAL
-609 PRAAPRV
+609 PAASPRV
-616 PEVDGA
+616 EVDGA

-628 RPSRRPGVDGRTG
+628 RPSSRPRPADGG
-641 HVVEGRVIEG
+641 PVIEG
-651 RVDRAGQGSAPDRS
+651 RVLESRTR
-665 DPSVTPTPG
+665 VTP
-674 APRAD
+674 PRD
-679 PD
+679 EG

>member
-13 VIGWRRGARRSRAGR
+13 VIGWRRGAPRPRRSSGAL
-28 GSNGPFLPSDERTAP
+28 LPSDGPGKGSTPRGP
-43 LTRWGWFRRRGSNGP
+43 LARRRRLRLPRSRRTRAIVVVGS
-58 FLPADERT
+58 LIA
-66 GPLTRWL
+66 
-73 PHTRRARALL
+73 
-83 VIVSLVGGLV
+83 GLV

-110 DPDRPATGL
+110 DPDRPGTGL

-130 GAPGSVYDEVGY
+130 GTPGSVYDQVGY
-142 AGQVWWTYDLGCG
+142 AGEVWWTYDLGCG
-155 PGGARDPAAS
+155 PGGARDPAAA

-185 NWAHYLIARGSNLL
+185 NWAHYLIARGSSLL

-231 ILLVLAMRG
+231 IMLLLAMRG
-240 ELSQQAR
+240 DLSQQAR
-247 RGFIAVLALGLAAAA
+247 RGLVAVLALGLAAAA

-292 GVGDQNTLPT
+292 GAGDQDTLPT

-331 PLLQAQTFTK
+331 PLLEAQTFSK

-354 DAKKAQFTD
+354 DAKKQQFTD
-363 VANKVGDRYS
+363 VAGKVGDRYS

-385 GALALIQAACIAL
+385 GALALVQALCIAL

-408 VSMLMIRLLVMVAPA
+408 VSMLIIRLLVMVAPA

-487 ILWAVSRPFRRLTSM
+487 ILWAVSRPFRRLSSM
-502 VSLTREQVGGF
+502 VSLTREQVGGIV
-513 FPASGTGA
+513 PAAGTGA
-521 LGRALGRARGADP
+521 LGRAVGRLRGDGA
-534 HEQSWWGE
+534 HEDSWWGE
-542 RVERRRGGSMLRPE
+542 RVDRRRGGTGLRPE
-556 ESGGDEAARAHPG
+556 ESVDEAGRARPA
-569 RTVHVDSEIVRP
+569 RTVHVESEVVRP
-581 NAESSGSR
+581 TSGT
-589 SSGSRDG
+589 SGAGTSGAGNGTVR
-596 VPHREIDASRPAL
+596 REIDASRPAL

-616 PEVDGA
+616 AEVDGA

-628 RPSRRPGVDGRTG
+628 RPSARPAEGRG
-641 HVVEGRVIEG
+641 PVVEGRVLESRVERGPVERSG
-651 RVDRAGQGSAPDRS
+651 R
-665 DPSVTPTPG
+665 VTPTPG

>member
-1 VIVVVGILAAAL
+1 MPFARFLWAVV
-13 VIGWRRGARRSRAGR
+13 RGT
-28 GSNGPFLPSDERTAP
+28 NGTSPAPAERTAP
-43 LTRWGWFRRRGSNGP
+43 LAHRLRLR
-58 FLPADERT
+58 LPR
-66 GPLTRWL
+66 LRL
-73 PHTRRARALL
+73 PRTRRARALL
-83 VIVSLVGGLV
+83 VVGSLVAGLV

-110 DPDRPATGL
+110 DPDRPGTGL

-130 GAPGSVYDEVGY
+130 GTPGSVYDQVGY

-155 PGGARDPAAS
+155 PGGARDPAAA

-185 NWAHYLIARGSNLL
+185 NWAHYLIARGSSLL

-210 RAMYEA
+210 RAMYQA
-216 VFTTWVGVALAALAA
+216 VFTTWVGVALAALAV
-231 ILLVLAMRG
+231 IMLVLAMRG
-240 ELSQQAR
+240 DLSQQAR
-247 RGFIAVLALGLAAAA
+247 RGLVAVLALGLAAAA

-331 PLLQAQTFTK
+331 PLLEAQTFTK

-354 DAKKAQFTD
+354 DAKKQQFTGI
-363 VANKVGDRYS
+363 ANQVGDRYS

-385 GALALIQAACIAL
+385 GALALVQAACIAL

-476 LALLVTGVVTV
+476 LGLLVTGVVTV

-502 VSLTREQVGGF
+502 VTLTREQVGGI
-513 FPASGTGA
+513 FPAAGTGA
-521 LGRALGRARGADP
+521 LGRAFGRLRGAPDGREEP
-534 HEQSWWGE
+534 WWGE
-542 RVERRRGGSMLRPE
+542 RVERHRGGTVLRPE
-556 ESGGDEAARAHPG
+556 ESVDDAGRASTTRSA
-569 RTVHVDSEIVRP
+569 RTVHVDSQVVRP
-581 NAESSGSR
+581 SSG
-589 SSGSRDG
+589 GGG

-628 RPSRRPGVDGRTG
+628 RPSRRVESSGQ
-641 HVVEGRVIEG
+641 VVEGRVLESRIDRSPAG
-651 RVDRAGQGSAPDRS
+651 PVDPSGRAGPT
-665 DPSVTPTPG
+665 VTPG
-674 APRAD
+674 ATRAD

>member
-1 VIVVVGILAAAL
+1 MSGAVLVLGIIAAAL
-13 VIGWRRGARRSRAGR
+13 VIGWRRGRPRREDRVPTSGRARRGR
-28 GSNGPFLPSDERTAP
+28 LRSV
-43 LTRWGWFRRRGSNGP
+43 
-58 FLPADERT
+58 
-66 GPLTRWL
+66 
-73 PHTRRARALL
+73 L
-83 VIVSLVGGLV
+83 VVGALVGGLAV
-93 LVGGTA
+93 VGGTA

-110 DPDRPATGL
+110 DPDRPGTGL

-130 GAPGSVYDEVGY
+130 GVPGSVYDEVGY

-155 PGGARDPAAS
+155 PGGARDPAAA

-172 QVFDVAKLIVGGV
+172 QVFNVAKLVVGGV
-185 NWAHYLIARGSNLL
+185 NWAHYLIARGSSLL
-199 TPLDSVIQTGT
+199 TPLDQVIQTGT

-247 RGFIAVLALGLAAAA
+247 RGFVAVLALGLAAGA

-282 AMQQGFLRQV
+282 SMQQGFLRQV

-302 VLTDQIVYSNWLR
+302 VLSDQIVYSNWLR

-331 PLLQAQTFTK
+331 PLLNAQTFSK

-363 VANKVGDRYS
+363 VANRVGDRYS

-385 GALALIQAACIAL
+385 GVLALVQAACIGL
-398 FQLMSKVLVL
+398 FQLMSKILIL

-423 LAVVALLKPEVLPA
+423 LAVVALLRPEVLPA
-437 MLRIG
+437 MLRVG

-513 FPASGTGA
+513 LPASGGGA
-521 LGRALGRARGADP
+521 LGRALGRIGGTDGREG
-534 HEQSWWGE
+534 SWWAE
-542 RVERRRGGSMLRPE
+542 RHSQGMRVRPE
-556 ESGGDEAARAHPG
+556 ETDPVTERAART
-569 RTVHVDSEIVRP
+569 RTVHVESEVVRP
-581 NAESSGSR
+581 DR
-589 SSGSRDG
+589 SSTPR
-596 VPHREIDASRPAL
+596 REIDAARPAL
-609 PRAAPRV
+609 PAAAPRV
-616 PEVDGA
+616 VEVDGA
-622 PSQRIY
+622 PAQRIY
-628 RPSRRPGVDGRTG
+628 RPSARGGGGSGP
-641 HVVEGRVIEG
+641 VVEGRVLES
-651 RVDRAGQGSAPDRS
+651 R
-665 DPSVTPTPG
+665 VTPE
-674 APRAD
+674 PRGD
-679 PD
+679 GR

>member
-1 VIVVVGILAAAL
+1 MIVVVGILATAL
-13 VIGWRRGARRSRAGR
+13 VIGWRRGAPRLPGRPRRSPHA
-28 GSNGPFLPSDERTAP
+28 SNGTLLASDGPGKGSTPIGP
-43 LTRWGWFRRRGSNGP
+43 LARRRRALR
-58 FLPADERT
+58 LPRS
-66 GPLTRWL
+66 
-73 PHTRRARALL
+73 RRVRALL
-83 VIVSLVGGLV
+83 VVGSLVAGLV

-110 DPDRPATGL
+110 DADRPGTGL

-130 GAPGSVYDEVGY
+130 GTPGSVYDQVGY

-155 PGGARDPAAS
+155 PGGARDPAAA

-185 NWAHYLIARGSNLL
+185 NWAHYLIARGSSLL

-216 VFTTWVGVALAALAA
+216 VFTTWAGVALAALAA
-231 ILLVLAMRG
+231 IMLLLAMRG
-240 ELSQQAR
+240 DLSQQAR
-247 RGFIAVLALGLAAAA
+247 RGLVAVLALGLAAAA

-269 SRALDGVLLDGVT
+269 SRSLDGVLLDGVT

-331 PLLQAQTFTK
+331 PLLEAQTFSK

-354 DAKKAQFTD
+354 DAKKQQFTD
-363 VANKVGDRYS
+363 VASKVGDRYS

-385 GALALIQAACIAL
+385 GALALVQALCIAL

-487 ILWAVSRPFRRLTSM
+487 ILWAVSRPFRRLTAM
-502 VSLTREQVGGF
+502 VSLTREQVGGIV
-513 FPASGTGA
+513 PAAGTGA
-521 LGRALGRARGADP
+521 LGRAVGRLRGDGARTDD
-534 HEQSWWGE
+534 WWGE
-542 RVERRRGGSMLRPE
+542 RVDRRRGGTVLRPE
-556 ESGGDEAARAHPG
+556 ESVDDAGRARPTRA
-569 RTVHVDSEIVRP
+569 VHVESEVVRP
-581 NAESSGSR
+581 NAGA
-589 SSGSRDG
+589 GGG
-596 VPHREIDASRPAL
+596 VPRREIDASRPAL

-616 PEVDGA
+616 EVDGA

-628 RPSRRPGVDGRTG
+628 RPSSRPAEGRG
-641 HVVEGRVIEG
+641 PVVEGRVLES
-651 RVDRAGQGSAPDRS
+651 RVERAPAERSAP
-665 DPSVTPTPG
+665 VTPTPG
-674 APRAD
+674 GPRAD